1 MDLRDIFAC
10 SACGIPMDWGQAHFR
25 VTCGCDRSDPGLS
38 GPVGGLGA
46 GVGLNI
52 RHARP
57 DDGPALKALCL
68 RFFHHTDLIAYGRT
82 YEITECDSLVAERD
96 GRLVGL
102 LAYVWRHDD
111 AGAISDCLVVAFAVA
126 GGDQGRGVG
135 ARLQDWL
142 EGDCRG
148 RGVTRMVLS
157 TTNDNLPALY
167 FYQRHGF
174 RIAEVLPTV
183 IQDELKRI
191 LGGAEP
197 PGFGGIPVRDEI
209 RLVKE
214 LGDHADA
221 PQGDPA

>member
-10 SACGIPMDWGQAHFR
+10 SACGIPMDWKQAHFR
-25 VTCGCDRSDPGLS
+25 VTCGCDRSDPG
-38 GPVGGLGA
+38 VGA
-46 GVGLNI
+46 GLNI
-52 RHARP
+52 RQARR
-57 DDGPALKALCL
+57 DDRPALTALCL
-68 RFFHHTDLIAYGRT
+68 RFFHHTDLISYGRS
-82 YEITECDSLVAERD
+82 YEITDCESLVAERD

-102 LAYVWRHDD
+102 LAYVWREDEE
-111 AGAISDCLVVAFAVA
+111 DCLIVAFAVA

-148 RGVTRMVLS
+148 RDVSRMVLS

-174 RIAEVLPTV
+174 RIASVLPGV
-183 IQDELKRI
+183 IQEELKRI
-191 LGGAEP
+191 LRGVEP

-209 RLVKE
+209 RLEKQLE
-214 LGDHADA
+214 AQEGDR
-221 PQGDPA
+221 P

>member
-25 VTCGCDRSDPGLS
+25 VTCGCDRSDGRS
-38 GPVGGLGA
+38 AIGP

-68 RFFHHTDLIAYGRT
+68 RFFHHTDLIAYGRK
-82 YEITECDSLVAERD
+82 YEITDCQSLVAERD
-96 GRLVGL
+96 GRLVGM
-102 LAYVWRHDD
+102 LAYVWR
-111 AGAISDCLVVAFAVA
+111 GEEEDCLVVAFAVA
-126 GGDQGRGVG
+126 GGAQGLGVG
-135 ARLQDWL
+135 ARLQNWL

-148 RGVTRMVLS
+148 RGVSRMVLS
-157 TTNDNLPALY
+157 TTNDNMPALY

-174 RIAEVLPTV
+174 RIADVLPGV

-191 LGGAEP
+191 LKGAEP

-209 RLVKE
+209 RLEKDLE
-214 LGDHADA
+214 AQEEHR
-221 PQGDPA
+221 P